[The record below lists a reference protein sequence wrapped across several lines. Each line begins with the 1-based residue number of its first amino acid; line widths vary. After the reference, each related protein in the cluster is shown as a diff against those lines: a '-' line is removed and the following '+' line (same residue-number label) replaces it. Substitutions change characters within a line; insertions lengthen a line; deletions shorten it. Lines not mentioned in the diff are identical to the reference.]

1 MGDRKEPNPPPGDPG
16 YKGPPQVRPA
26 PPPAPPRRLD
36 ASGEPEP
43 AHRIALRIARRACSG
58 KLGEGQIAF
67 EIEEAIRE
75 ARAGR

>member
-1 MGDRKEPNPPPGDPG
+1 MGDRKEPNPAPGEPG

-26 PPPAPPRRLD
+26 PPPAPPAPRHG
-36 ASGEPEP
+36 AEIEP

-58 KLGEGQIAF
+58 YFGEGQIAF